1 MLSGR
6 CAVPD
11 SWTRISRIERIF
23 DSSRRFCFPTD
34 YTDFHRFLTPREVF
48 AVSLSEYRCLQRRES
63 VQICEICGRLFLNH
77 IAKIQH
83 FIFPTH
89 RCSLLLTD
97 THRLS
102 LINIRVLPNGRKYRI
117 LAEDWTPCCSW
128 CIHSSATARRA
139 GCILL
144 SISSDG
150 LLPRPGRNPE
160 NRAGLTPAWC
170 NFVNPFSIMLSVECW
185 ILNTNLSNL
194 TNLSFS
200 RNWTRI
206 TRMTRIWPLNSYDSF
221 DSCNSC
227 SEKTIRNSCSVKTVR
242 NSRAEKYLL
251 GLCFINMILSHRK
264 YDT

>member
-11 SWTRISRIERIF
+11 SWTRISRI
-23 DSSRRFCFPTD
+23 SRN
-34 YTDFHRFLTPREVF
+34 FLLAEVF
-48 AVSLSEYRCLQRRES
+48 VFPHGSHGSHGFLLLRSSSIERPNENPRCLQRRES

-97 THRLS
+97 THRFS
-102 LINIRVLPNGRKYRI
+102 LINIKVLPNGRKYRI
-117 LAEDWTPCCSW
+117 LAGDWTPCSSC
-128 CIHSSATARRA
+128 CIHSSAAARRV

-170 NFVNPFSIMLSVECW
+170 NFVNPFSIMLNVECW

-194 TNLSFS
+194 TNLSSSGNLFVLFVQFVFS
-200 RNWTRI
+200 KNNKKFTFSK
-206 TRMTRIWPLNSYDSF
+206 NS
-221 DSCNSC
+221 
-227 SEKTIRNSCSVKTVR
+227 T
-242 NSRAEKYLL
+242 
-251 GLCFINMILSHRK
+251 
-264 YDT
+264 

>member
-1 MLSGR
+1 M
-6 CAVPD
+6 
-11 SWTRISRIERIF
+11 F
-23 DSSRRFCFPTD
+23 NFPTD
-34 YTDFHRFLTPREVF
+34 YTDFHRFLTPRGVF

-117 LAEDWTPCCSW
+117 LAEDWTPCSSC
-128 CIHSSATARRA
+128 CIHSSAAARRA
-139 GCILL
+139 GCILQ

-170 NFVNPFSIMLSVECW
+170 NFVNPFSYNVEFSHRSHRFSRISTPSELFAMRHSEYLLLATRLSV
-185 ILNTNLSNL
+185 
-194 TNLSFS
+194 
-200 RNWTRI
+200 
-206 TRMTRIWPLNSYDSF
+206 
-221 DSCNSC
+221 
-227 SEKTIRNSCSVKTVR
+227 
-242 NSRAEKYLL
+242 
-251 GLCFINMILSHRK
+251 
-264 YDT
+264 

>member
-11 SWTRISRIERIF
+11 SWTRISRISRIF
-23 DSSRRFCFPTD
+23 DSSRSFCFPTD
-34 YTDFHRFLTPREVF
+34 LTDFHRFLAPRGVF

-89 RCSLLLTD
+89 RCSLLLND

-117 LAEDWTPCCSW
+117 LAEDWTPCSSC

-139 GCILL
+139 GYILL

-170 NFVNPFSIMLSVECW
+170 NFVNPFSYNVEFSHRFHRFSRILTPSEFLLWALVRVPVAFNKIICVNLWDLWETKNNVEC
-185 ILNTNLSNL
+185 
-194 TNLSFS
+194 
-200 RNWTRI
+200 
-206 TRMTRIWPLNSYDSF
+206 
-221 DSCNSC
+221 
-227 SEKTIRNSCSVKTVR
+227 
-242 NSRAEKYLL
+242 YLL
-251 GLCFINMILSHRK
+251 GLCFVNMILSHRN

>member
-11 SWTRISRIERIF
+11 FWTRISRIERIF
-23 DSSRRFCFPTD
+23 DSSRSFCFPTD
-34 YTDFHRFLTPREVF
+34 LTDFHRFLAPRGVF

-117 LAEDWTPCCSW
+117 LAGDWTPCSSC

-170 NFVNPFSIMLSVECW
+170 NFINPFSCNVEFSH
-185 ILNTNLSNL
+185 TDL
-194 TNLSFS
+194 TDLTDF
-200 RNWTRI
+200 
-206 TRMTRIWPLNSYDSF
+206 DSF
-221 DSCNSC
+221 GVFPLRPNENTRCLQRKNKSARSVRSVCDLN
-227 SEKTIRNSCSVKTVR
+227 TIRN
-242 NSRAEKYLL
+242 
-251 GLCFINMILSHRK
+251 H
-264 YDT
+264 DT

>member
-1 MLSGR
+1 MVNVKWALRSAWFLNTNLSNLTNFSPRGGFVFPHGSHGFLLLR
-6 CAVPD
+6 
-11 SWTRISRIERIF
+11 SFSIER
-23 DSSRRFCFPTD
+23 PNEN
-34 YTDFHRFLTPREVF
+34 PR
-48 AVSLSEYRCLQRRES
+48 YLQRKKIRG
-63 VQICEICGRLFLNH
+63 ICEIRVRLLFLNH

-117 LAEDWTPCCSW
+117 LAGDWTPCCSW
-128 CIHSSATARRA
+128 CIHSSAAAHRA

-170 NFVNPFSIMLSVECW
+170 NFVNPFSIMLNVECW
-185 ILNTNLSNL
+185 MLILNTNLSNL
-194 TNLSFS
+194 TNLSFWS
-200 RNWTRI
+200 N
-206 TRMTRIWPLNSYDSF
+206 LF
-221 DSCNSC
+221 
-227 SEKTIRNSCSVKTVR
+227 V
-242 NSRAEKYLL
+242 
-251 GLCFINMILSHRK
+251 
-264 YDT
+264 

>member
-11 SWTRISRIERIF
+11 FWTRISRISRIF
-23 DSSRRFCFPTD
+23 LLVEVLFSHTDPTD
-34 YTDFHRFLTPREVF
+34 LTDFSPSEFFPVRH
-48 AVSLSEYRCLQRRES
+48 SEYRCLQRKKIRG
-63 VQICEICGRLFLNH
+63 ICEIRVGLLFLNH

-117 LAEDWTPCCSW
+117 LAGDWTPCNSC
-128 CIHSSATARRA
+128 CIHSSAAAHRA

-170 NFVNPFSIMLSVECW
+170 NFVNPLS
-185 ILNTNLSNL
+185 L
-194 TNLSFS
+194 F
-200 RNWTRI
+200 
-206 TRMTRIWPLNSYDSF
+206 
-221 DSCNSC
+221 
-227 SEKTIRNSCSVKTVR
+227 
-242 NSRAEKYLL
+242 
-251 GLCFINMILSHRK
+251 
-264 YDT
+264 

>member
-23 DSSRRFCFPTD
+23 DSSRSFCFPTD
-34 YTDFHRFLTPREVF
+34 LTDFHRFLAPRGVF

-117 LAEDWTPCCSW
+117 LAEDWTPCSSC
-128 CIHSSATARRA
+128 CIHSSAIARRA

-170 NFVNPFSIMLSVECW
+170 NFVNPFSYNVE
-185 ILNTNLSNL
+185 
-194 TNLSFS
+194 FS
-200 RNWTRI
+200 HRSHRFSQI
-206 TRMTRIWPLNSYDSF
+206 FDSF
-221 DSCNSC
+221 GVFAVSLSEGTVACNKIIC
-227 SEKTIRNSCSVKTVR
+227 VNLWDLWETKNNV
-242 NSRAEKYLL
+242 EYYLVEL
-251 GLCFINMILSHRK
+251 WFINMILSHRNH
-264 YDT
+264 DT

>member
-1 MLSGR
+1 MVNVEWALRSAWFLNTNLSNR
-6 CAVPD
+6 TNLWLLAEFLF
-11 SWTRISRIERIF
+11 SHRSHRFSQIF
-23 DSSRRFCFPTD
+23 VSSRSLCCG
-34 YTDFHRFLTPREVF
+34 
-48 AVSLSEYRCLQRRES
+48 LSEYRCLQRRES

-77 IAKIQH
+77 NAKIQH

-102 LINIRVLPNGRKYRI
+102 LIKIRVLPNGRKYRI
-117 LAEDWTPCCSW
+117 LAEDWTPCSSC

-170 NFVNPFSIMLSVECW
+170 NFVNPFSIMLNVECW
-185 ILNTNLSNL
+185 MLILNTNLSNL
-194 TNLSFS
+194 TNLSFW
-200 RNWTRI
+200 NN
-206 TRMTRIWPLNSYDSF
+206 LF
-221 DSCNSC
+221 
-227 SEKTIRNSCSVKTVR
+227 V
-242 NSRAEKYLL
+242 
-251 GLCFINMILSHRK
+251 
-264 YDT
+264 

>member
-34 YTDFHRFLTPREVF
+34 YTDFHRFLTPRGVF

-77 IAKIQH
+77 NAKIQH

-117 LAEDWTPCCSW
+117 LAGDWTPCCSW
-128 CIHSSATARRA
+128 CIHSSATAHRA

-170 NFVNPFSIMLSVECW
+170 NFVNPFSYNVEFSHRSHRFSRILTPSEFLLWALVRVPVACNKIICVNLWDLWETKNNVEC
-185 ILNTNLSNL
+185 
-194 TNLSFS
+194 
-200 RNWTRI
+200 
-206 TRMTRIWPLNSYDSF
+206 
-221 DSCNSC
+221 
-227 SEKTIRNSCSVKTVR
+227 
-242 NSRAEKYLL
+242 YLL
-251 GLCFINMILSHRK
+251 GLCFVTMILSHRNH
-264 YDT
+264 DT

>member
-1 MLSGR
+1 MLNGR

-34 YTDFHRFLTPREVF
+34 YTDFHRFLTPRGVF

-77 IAKIQH
+77 NAKIQH

-89 RCSLLLTD
+89 RCSSLLTD
-97 THRLS
+97 THWLS

-117 LAEDWTPCCSW
+117 LAEDWTPCSSY

-160 NRAGLTPAWC
+160 NRAELTPAWC
-170 NFVNPFSIMLSVECW
+170 NFVNPFSL
-185 ILNTNLSNL
+185 
-194 TNLSFS
+194 
-200 RNWTRI
+200 
-206 TRMTRIWPLNSYDSF
+206 
-221 DSCNSC
+221 
-227 SEKTIRNSCSVKTVR
+227 
-242 NSRAEKYLL
+242 
-251 GLCFINMILSHRK
+251 
-264 YDT
+264 

>member
-34 YTDFHRFLTPREVF
+34 YTDFHRFLTPRGVF

-83 FIFPTH
+83 FIFLTH
-89 RCSLLLTD
+89 RCSSLLTD

-117 LAEDWTPCCSW
+117 LAEDWTPCSSC

-170 NFVNPFSIMLSVECW
+170 NFVNPFSYNVEFSHRSHRFSRILTPSEFLLWALVRVPVACKKIICVNLWDLWETKNNVEC
-185 ILNTNLSNL
+185 
-194 TNLSFS
+194 
-200 RNWTRI
+200 
-206 TRMTRIWPLNSYDSF
+206 
-221 DSCNSC
+221 
-227 SEKTIRNSCSVKTVR
+227 
-242 NSRAEKYLL
+242 YLL
-251 GLCFINMILSHRK
+251 ELCFVNMILSHRN

>member
-11 SWTRISRIERIF
+11 SWTRIERIF

-34 YTDFHRFLTPREVF
+34 YTDFHRFLTPRGVF

-77 IAKIQH
+77 NAKIQH

-102 LINIRVLPNGRKYRI
+102 LINIKVLPNGRKYRI
-117 LAEDWTPCCSW
+117 LAGDWTPCSSC

-170 NFVNPFSIMLSVECW
+170 NFVNPFSCNVE
-185 ILNTNLSNL
+185 
-194 TNLSFS
+194 FS
-200 RNWTRI
+200 HRSHRFSQI
-206 TRMTRIWPLNSYDSF
+206 FDSF
-221 DSCNSC
+221 GVFAVSL
-227 SEKTIRNSCSVKTVR
+227 SESTCCLQQDYLCKSVKSV
-242 NSRAEKYLL
+242 
-251 GLCFINMILSHRK
+251 G
-264 YDT
+264 D

>member
-1 MLSGR
+1 MGAAQCLILEHESLE
-6 CAVPD
+6 
-11 SWTRISRIERIF
+11 SHEIF
-23 DSSRRFCFPTD
+23 SSRRFCFPTRISRISRI
-34 YTDFHRFLTPREVF
+34 FTP
-48 AVSLSEYRCLQRRES
+48 SEFFPVRHSENSCLQRKKIRE
-63 VQICEICGRLFLNH
+63 IREIRVRLLFLNH

-117 LAEDWTPCCSW
+117 LAGDWTPYSSC

-170 NFVNPFSIMLSVECW
+170 NFVNPLTVIIMLNVKCW
-185 ILNTNLSNL
+185 TRISRISRIFRSEATYSFNSCNSCSETPISNSLAGWMLILNTNLSNL

-200 RNWTRI
+200 
-206 TRMTRIWPLNSYDSF
+206 
-221 DSCNSC
+221 
-227 SEKTIRNSCSVKTVR
+227 
-242 NSRAEKYLL
+242 
-251 GLCFINMILSHRK
+251 SHLFV
-264 YDT
+264 

>member
-1 MLSGR
+1 M
-6 CAVPD
+6 
-11 SWTRISRIERIF
+11 F
-23 DSSRRFCFPTD
+23 F
-34 YTDFHRFLTPREVF
+34 
-48 AVSLSEYRCLQRRES
+48 
-63 VQICEICGRLFLNH
+63 FLNH

-117 LAEDWTPCCSW
+117 LAGDWTPCSFC
-128 CIHSSATARRA
+128 CIHSSAAARRA

-170 NFVNPFSIMLSVECW
+170 NFVNPLTVIIMLNVKC
-185 ILNTNLSNL
+185 
-194 TNLSFS
+194 
-200 RNWTRI
+200 WTRI
-206 TRMTRIWPLNSYDSF
+206 SRISRIFHSQATYSFNSCNSCSITPISNSLAGWMLILTRISRISRIFHSEAIYSFNSCN
-221 DSCNSC
+221 SCSVNPISNSCSINPISNSC

-251 GLCFINMILSHRK
+251 GLCFVNMILSDRNH
-264 YDT
+264 DT

>member
-34 YTDFHRFLTPREVF
+34 YTDFHRFLTPRGVF

-77 IAKIQH
+77 NAKIQH

-89 RCSLLLTD
+89 RFSLLLTD

-117 LAEDWTPCCSW
+117 LAGDWTPCCSC

-170 NFVNPFSIMLSVECW
+170 NFVNPFSYNVEFSHRSHRFSRILTPSEFLLWVLVRVPVACNKIICVNLWDLWETKNNVEC
-185 ILNTNLSNL
+185 
-194 TNLSFS
+194 
-200 RNWTRI
+200 
-206 TRMTRIWPLNSYDSF
+206 
-221 DSCNSC
+221 
-227 SEKTIRNSCSVKTVR
+227 
-242 NSRAEKYLL
+242 YLL
-251 GLCFINMILSHRK
+251 GLCFVNMILSHRNH
-264 YDT
+264 DT

>member
-23 DSSRRFCFPTD
+23 DSSRSFCFPTD
-34 YTDFHRFLTPREVF
+34 LTDFHRFLTPRGVF
-48 AVSLSEYRCLQRRES
+48 AVALVSTVACNEENLCKSVRSVGDSFWITMQRYNIS
-63 VQICEICGRLFLNH
+63 FSQLTDAHC
-77 IAKIQH
+77 
-83 FIFPTH
+83 
-89 RCSLLLTD
+89 CSPMLTD

-117 LAEDWTPCCSW
+117 LAEDWTPCSSC

-170 NFVNPFSIMLSVECW
+170 NFVNPFSIMLNVECW
-185 ILNTNLSNL
+185 MLILNTNLSNL
-194 TNLSFS
+194 TNLSFW
-200 RNWTRI
+200 NN
-206 TRMTRIWPLNSYDSF
+206 LF
-221 DSCNSC
+221 
-227 SEKTIRNSCSVKTVR
+227 V
-242 NSRAEKYLL
+242 
-251 GLCFINMILSHRK
+251 
-264 YDT
+264 

>member
-1 MLSGR
+1 MVNVEWALRSAWFLNTNLTNR
-6 CAVPD
+6 TNLWLLAEFLF
-11 SWTRISRIERIF
+11 SHRS
-23 DSSRRFCFPTD
+23 
-34 YTDFHRFLTPREVF
+34 HRFSQILTPRGVF

-77 IAKIQH
+77 NAKIQH

-97 THRLS
+97 THRFS

-117 LAEDWTPCCSW
+117 LAEDWTPCSSC

-170 NFVNPFSIMLSVECW
+170 NFVNPFSYNVEF
-185 ILNTNLSNL
+185 SHR
-194 TNLSFS
+194 SHRFS
-200 RNWTRI
+200 RI
-206 TRMTRIWPLNSYDSF
+206 FDSF
-221 DSCNSC
+221 GVFAVSL
-227 SEKTIRNSCSVKTVR
+227 SESTCCLQQDYLCKTVR
-242 NSRAEKYLL
+242 SV
-251 GLCFINMILSHRK
+251 G
-264 YDT
+264 D

>member
-1 MLSGR
+1 M
-6 CAVPD
+6 
-11 SWTRISRIERIF
+11 F
-23 DSSRRFCFPTD
+23 F
-34 YTDFHRFLTPREVF
+34 
-48 AVSLSEYRCLQRRES
+48 
-63 VQICEICGRLFLNH
+63 FLNH

-117 LAEDWTPCCSW
+117 LAADWTPCSSC

-144 SISSDG
+144 SISSGG

-170 NFVNPFSIMLSVECW
+170 NFVNPLTVIIMLNVKC
-185 ILNTNLSNL
+185 
-194 TNLSFS
+194 
-200 RNWTRI
+200 WTRI
-206 TRMTRIWPLNSYDSF
+206 SRISRIFHSEATYSFNSCNSCSVTPISNSLAGWMLIWTRISRISRIFRSQATYSFNSCN
-221 DSCNSC
+221 SCSVNPISNSC
-227 SEKTIRNSCSVKTVR
+227 SEKTIRYSCSVKTVR

-251 GLCFINMILSHRK
+251 GLWFINMILSHRNH
-264 YDT
+264 DT

>member
-1 MLSGR
+1 MGAAQCLILEHESLE
-6 CAVPD
+6 
-11 SWTRISRIERIF
+11 SHEIF
-23 DSSRRFCFPTD
+23 SSRRFSFPTD
-34 YTDFHRFLTPREVF
+34 YTDFHRFLTPRGVF

-77 IAKIQH
+77 NAKIQH

-102 LINIRVLPNGRKYRI
+102 LINIRALPNGRKYRI
-117 LAEDWTPCCSW
+117 LAGDWTPCCSW
-128 CIHSSATARRA
+128 CIHSSATAHRA

-170 NFVNPFSIMLSVECW
+170 NFVNPFYCNVEFSHRSHRFSQIFDSFGVFAVSLSESTVACNKIICVNLWDLWETKNNVEC
-185 ILNTNLSNL
+185 
-194 TNLSFS
+194 
-200 RNWTRI
+200 
-206 TRMTRIWPLNSYDSF
+206 
-221 DSCNSC
+221 
-227 SEKTIRNSCSVKTVR
+227 
-242 NSRAEKYLL
+242 YLL
-251 GLCFINMILSHRK
+251 GLCFVNMILSHRNH
-264 YDT
+264 DT

>member
-11 SWTRISRIERIF
+11 
-23 DSSRRFCFPTD
+23 
-34 YTDFHRFLTPREVF
+34 
-48 AVSLSEYRCLQRRES
+48 
-63 VQICEICGRLFLNH
+63 LFLNH

-102 LINIRVLPNGRKYRI
+102 LINIKVLPNGRKYRI
-117 LAEDWTPCCSW
+117 LAEDWTPCSSC

-170 NFVNPFSIMLSVECW
+170 NFVNPFSYNIEFSH
-185 ILNTNLSNL
+185 TDL
-194 TNLSFS
+194 TDLTDF
-200 RNWTRI
+200 
-206 TRMTRIWPLNSYDSF
+206 DSF
-221 DSCNSC
+221 GVFPLRPNENPRCLQL
-227 SEKTIRNSCSVKTVR
+227 K
-242 NSRAEKYLL
+242 
-251 GLCFINMILSHRK
+251 
-264 YDT
+264 

>member
-11 SWTRISRIERIF
+11 SWTRISRI
-23 DSSRRFCFPTD
+23 SRNFLLAEFLFSHRS
-34 YTDFHRFLTPREVF
+34 HRFLTPRGVF

-89 RCSLLLTD
+89 RCSLLLND

-117 LAEDWTPCCSW
+117 LAEDWTPCSSC

-150 LLPRPGRNPE
+150 LLPRPGRNLE

-170 NFVNPFSIMLSVECW
+170 NFVNPFSCNVEFSHRSHRFSRISTPSELFAMRHSEYLLFATRLSV
-185 ILNTNLSNL
+185 
-194 TNLSFS
+194 
-200 RNWTRI
+200 
-206 TRMTRIWPLNSYDSF
+206 
-221 DSCNSC
+221 
-227 SEKTIRNSCSVKTVR
+227 
-242 NSRAEKYLL
+242 
-251 GLCFINMILSHRK
+251 
-264 YDT
+264 

>member
-34 YTDFHRFLTPREVF
+34 YTDFHRFLTPRGVF

-77 IAKIQH
+77 NAKIRH

-117 LAEDWTPCCSW
+117 LAGDWTPCSSW
-128 CIHSSATARRA
+128 CIHSSATAHRA

-170 NFVNPFSIMLSVECW
+170 NFVNPFSL
-185 ILNTNLSNL
+185 
-194 TNLSFS
+194 
-200 RNWTRI
+200 
-206 TRMTRIWPLNSYDSF
+206 
-221 DSCNSC
+221 
-227 SEKTIRNSCSVKTVR
+227 
-242 NSRAEKYLL
+242 
-251 GLCFINMILSHRK
+251 
-264 YDT
+264 